1 MEYHRLDEMMDYQA
15 RIDAEMDFA
24 FTGSCECEDW
34 MFERDED
41 GWHTCTICGN
51 RISDDEFDERF
62 PIPF

>member
-1 MEYHRLDEMMDYQA
+1 MEYHRLYQMMDYQA

-41 GWHTCTICGN
+41 GYECTICGS
-51 RISDDEFDERF
+51 RISEDEFDERF
-62 PIPF
+62 PLPF

>member
-1 MEYHRLDEMMDYQA
+1 MEYHRLYQMMDYQA

-24 FTGSCECEDW
+24 FTGWCKCEDW
-34 MFERDED
+34 MYERDED

-51 RISDDEFDERF
+51 RISDEEFDERF